1 MRIALLAL
9 PGSMKSSLAGIS
21 DMFWLANQIISQSP
35 SHSRNREESDPCFS
49 VSVITADGKSVS
61 DAQGRPV
68 ESEGAFTGST
78 VFDMIISAGMRL
90 DEEKFPLA
98 KEAVKEAAA
107 WIKNQ
112 YQQGTRIA
120 GVCAGGFVLGEA
132 GLLDGRTCTTT
143 WWLFHTLKE
152 RYPLANPVWG
162 KSLVE
167 HENIM
172 TSGGP
177 LSWVDVVLKVIGQ
190 EAGPDIARQTADI
203 AVADSQPLSQHIY
216 APQGFL
222 NSVDPILMKAENLI
236 RYDNPAITVE
246 ELAAK
251 MNMTTRTLH
260 RKIEGLL
267 RESPK
272 TFITR
277 VRIETALVLLEKP
290 DKNLAQVAHES
301 GYSDETAFRRAFNN
315 IMGMSPGRYREWIRH
330 RRTHLP

>member
-21 DMFWLANQIISQSP
+21 DMFWLANQIISQSR
-35 SHSRNREESDPCFS
+35 SHSGNQQERKPCFS
-49 VSVITADGKSVS
+49 VSVITADGKPVN
-61 DAQGRPV
+61 DAQGRHI
-68 ESEGAFTGST
+68 ESDGAFTGSPT
-78 VFDMIISAGMRL
+78 FDMIISGGMRL
-90 DEEKFPLA
+90 DEEKHPLA

-112 YQQGTRIA
+112 YQQGARIA

-167 HENIM
+167 HDNVM

-190 EAGPDIARQTADI
+190 EAGPEIARQTADI

-222 NSVDPILMKAENLI
+222 NSVDPILMKAENLV
-236 RYDNPAITVE
+236 RYVNPAITVE
-246 ELAAK
+246 ELAAR
-251 MNMTTRTLH
+251 MNMSTRTLH
-260 RKIEGLL
+260 RKMEGLL

-290 DKNLAQVAHES
+290 DKNLSQIAHEI
-301 GYSDETAFRRAFNN
+301 GYSDETAFRRAFNS

-330 RRTHLP
+330 RRTDHS